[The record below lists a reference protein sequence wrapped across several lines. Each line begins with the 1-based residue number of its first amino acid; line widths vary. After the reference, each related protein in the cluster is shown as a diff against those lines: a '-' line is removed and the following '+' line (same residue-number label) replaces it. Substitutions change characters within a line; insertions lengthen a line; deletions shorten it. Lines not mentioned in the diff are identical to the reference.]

1 MGMKIDLSRFR
12 RFFNESDFWQKI
24 SQLASRSGQ
33 KLVYSALLLY
43 FAYKRK
49 ETPGWAKRVVLGSL
63 GYLIMPLDFIPDLS
77 PILGYTDDLGVMSFS
92 LVTIA
97 AYINDDVRE
106 KARTKLSAWFG
117 EADERLIQEVD
128 EQI

>member
-1 MGMKIDLSRFR
+1 MKPDLSRFR
-12 RFFNESDFWQKI
+12 RFFTESGFWQKLG
-24 SQLASRSGQ
+24 QAAGRAGQ

-49 ETPGWAKRVVLGSL
+49 ETPRWAKRVVLGSL

-77 PILGYTDDLGVMSFS
+77 PIIGYTDDLGVISFG

-97 AYINDDVRE
+97 AYVNKEVRT
-106 KARTKLSAWFG
+106 KARAKLSTWFG
-117 EADERLIQEVD
+117 EADEQLLNEVD
-128 EQI
+128 DQI

>member
-1 MGMKIDLSRFR
+1 MKPDLSRFR
-12 RFFNESDFWQKI
+12 RFFTESGFWQKL
-24 SQLASRSGQ
+24 SQSAGRAGQ

-49 ETPGWAKRVVLGSL
+49 ETPQWAKRVVLGSL

-77 PILGYTDDLGVMSFS
+77 PILGYTDDVGVISFG

-97 AYINDDVRE
+97 AYVNEEVRT
-106 KARTKLSAWFG
+106 KARAKLGTWFG
-117 EADERLIQEVD
+117 ETDEKLLEEVD
-128 EQI
+128 DKL

>member
-1 MGMKIDLSRFR
+1 MKIDLSRFR
-12 RFFNESDFWQKI
+12 RYFSESDFWQKI
-24 SQLASRSGQ
+24 SHSAGRSGQ

-77 PILGYTDDLGVMSFS
+77 PILGYTDDFGVISFG

-97 AYINDDVRE
+97 AYVNDDVRE
-106 KARTKLSAWFG
+106 KARTKLGTWFG
-117 EADERLIQEVD
+117 ETDDKLIQEVD